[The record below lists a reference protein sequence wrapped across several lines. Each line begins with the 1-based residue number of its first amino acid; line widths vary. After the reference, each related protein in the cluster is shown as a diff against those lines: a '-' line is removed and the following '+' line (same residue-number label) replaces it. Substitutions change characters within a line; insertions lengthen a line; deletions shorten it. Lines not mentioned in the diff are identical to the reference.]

1 MSRSRGKE
9 GVEGAEGLG
18 QIKGETGRWG
28 DRWEMGR
35 RTDGEGDGQT
45 ARWGDV
51 GRVEGDEIGKEKE
64 IDIEED
70 TMERIGARANGICQ
84 VDHDAEAVDE
94 TEGRVEK
101 STLCATRASAEPIP
115 KTVGERTEGERGI
128 DRDRCPRESIEDG
141 VHTQII
147 RPRSNRW
154 HLFTSLRVV

>member
-70 TMERIGARANGICQ
+70 TMA
-84 VDHDAEAVDE
+84 
-94 TEGRVEK
+94 K
-101 STLCATRASAEPIP
+101 
-115 KTVGERTEGERGI
+115 
-128 DRDRCPRESIEDG
+128 DRSESQRDMSS
-141 VHTQII
+141 
-147 RPRSNRW
+147 RPRCRGGRRDGRKGREEYFVRHPSIGRADPQDGRRKN
-154 HLFTSLRVV
+154 